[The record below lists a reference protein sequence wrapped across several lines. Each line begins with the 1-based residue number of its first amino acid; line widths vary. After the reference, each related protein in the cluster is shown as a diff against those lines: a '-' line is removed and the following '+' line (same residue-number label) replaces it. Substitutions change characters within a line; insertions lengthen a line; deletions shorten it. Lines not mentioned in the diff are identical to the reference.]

1 MSDSNGPLKTLIV
14 SKMKLR
20 NTKPQIVVVGSSS
33 IDLIL
38 KTSVIPTANKTVLAR
53 NLSSYLGGKG
63 ANQAIATSRL
73 GAHTSLVSCVGMDPY
88 GQQVLRNLDD
98 EEVNVAFVFEDEEE
112 ATGTAYVTA
121 SDEGNS
127 IVVVPAANYNLSPKN
142 IDEAEKYLLT
152 ADFILTQMEIP
163 AKTVEYLF
171 QKAKKLNKKIGIY
184 AAPASR
190 LSEEIIDYATFIV
203 AKSTDLEII
212 FGEGNHEDIMKHL
225 PNKLFVRDGAN
236 STSYFDGSEMKYFR
250 KNPNTEAH
258 SMGLGDAFTSGF
270 SIALLHG
277 NSIEDCVKFG
287 NEVSLKA
294 ADYRGSQK
302 GLPYLDDMKQLIS
315 LAY

>member
-1 MSDSNGPLKTLIV
+1 
-14 SKMKLR
+14 MKLS

-38 KTSVIPTANKTVLAR
+38 KTSKIPTANNTVLAE
-53 NLSSYLGGKG
+53 NLRSFLGGKG
-63 ANQAIATSRL
+63 ANQAIATARL
-73 GAHTSLVSCVGMDPY
+73 GAHTSLVSRVGMDPY
-88 GQQVLRNLDD
+88 GQQVMRNLDD
-98 EEVNVAFVFEDEEE
+98 EEVNVAYVTEDEDED
-112 ATGTAYVTA
+112 TGTAYVTA
-121 SDEGNS
+121 SDEGNA
-127 IVVVPAANYNLSPKN
+127 ITVVPAANYNLSPKN
-142 IDEAEKYLLT
+142 IDDAEKYLLA
-152 ADFILTQMEIP
+152 ADLILTQLEIP
-163 AKTVEYLF
+163 IQTVEYLF
-171 QKAKKLNKKIGIY
+171 KKAKKLGKKIGIY

-190 LSEEIIDYATFIV
+190 LSDDIIDYATFIV

-212 FGEGNHEDIMKHL
+212 FGEGNHEDIIKHL

-250 KNPNTEAH
+250 KNPSTEAH

-287 NEVSLKA
+287 NEVALKA

-302 GLPYLDDMKQLIS
+302 GLPYLKEMEELIS

>member
-1 MSDSNGPLKTLIV
+1 
-14 SKMKLR
+14 MKLS
-20 NTKPQIVVVGSSS
+20 NAKPQIVVVGSSS
-33 IDLIL
+33 IDLIM
-38 KTSVIPTANKTVLAR
+38 KTSKIPTANNTVLAT

-98 EEVNVAFVFEDEEE
+98 EEVNVAYVFEDEDE

-121 SDEGNS
+121 SDEGNA
-127 IVVVPAANYNLSPKN
+127 ITVVPAANYNLSPKN
-142 IDEAEKYLLT
+142 IDEAEKYLVT
-152 ADFILTQMEIP
+152 AELILTQMEIP

-171 QKAKKLNKKIGIY
+171 RKAKKLNKKIGIY

-190 LSEEIIDYATFIV
+190 LSDEVIDYATFIV

-250 KNPNTEAH
+250 KNPSTEAH

-270 SIALLHG
+270 SIALLHK

-287 NEVSLKA
+287 NEVALKA

-302 GLPYLDDMKQLIS
+302 GLPYLKDMQELIS
-315 LAY
+315 HAY

>member
-1 MSDSNGPLKTLIV
+1 
-14 SKMKLR
+14 MKLS

-38 KTSVIPTANKTVLAR
+38 KTNIIPTANKTVLAR

-98 EEVNVAFVFEDEEE
+98 EGVNVAYVCEDEDE

-127 IVVVPAANYNLSPKN
+127 IVVVPAANYNLGSKN
-142 IDEAEKYLLT
+142 IDEAEKYLNA
-152 ADFILTQMEIP
+152 ADLILTQMEIP
-163 AKTVEYLF
+163 TKTVEYLF
-171 QKAKKLNKKIGIY
+171 KKAKKLNKKIGIY

-190 LSEEIIDYATFIV
+190 LSDELIDYATFIV
-203 AKSTDLEII
+203 AKSTDLEVI
-212 FGEGNHEDIMKHL
+212 FGQGNHEDIIKHL

-250 KNPNTEAH
+250 KNPSTEAH

-287 NEVSLKA
+287 NEVALKA

-302 GLPYLDDMKQLIS
+302 GLPYLAEMKELIS

>member
-1 MSDSNGPLKTLIV
+1 
-14 SKMKLR
+14 MKLS
-20 NTKPQIVVVGSSS
+20 NTKPQIVVIGSSS
-33 IDLIL
+33 IDLVL
-38 KTSVIPTANKTVLAR
+38 KTSKIPTANNTVLAE
-53 NLSSYLGGKG
+53 NLKSFLGGKG

-73 GAHTSLVSCVGMDPY
+73 GAQTSLVSRVGMDPY
-88 GQQVLRNLDD
+88 GQQVLRNLND
-98 EEVNVAFVFEDEEE
+98 EDVNVTYVVEDEDED
-112 ATGTAYVTA
+112 TGTAYVTA
-121 SDEGNS
+121 SDEGNA
-127 IVVVPAANYNLSPKN
+127 ITVVPAANYNLSSKN
-142 IDEAEKYLLT
+142 IDDAEKYLLT
-152 ADFILTQMEIP
+152 ADLILTQMEIP
-163 AKTVEYLF
+163 LKAVEYLF
-171 QKAKKLNKKIGIY
+171 KKAKRLNKKIGIY

-190 LSEEIIDYATFIV
+190 LCDEVIDYASFIV

-250 KNPNTEAH
+250 KNPSTEAH

-287 NEVSLKA
+287 NEVALKA

-302 GLPYLDDMKQLIS
+302 GLPYLDEMKELIS

>member
-1 MSDSNGPLKTLIV
+1 MIFT
-14 SKMKLR
+14 
-20 NTKPQIVVVGSSS
+20 NTKPHIVVIGSSS

-38 KTSVIPTANKTVLAR
+38 KTSVIPTANNTVLAR

-88 GQQVLRNLDD
+88 GQQVLRNLND
-98 EEVNVAFVFEDEEE
+98 ERVNVAYVFEDEDE

-127 IVVVPAANYNLSPKN
+127 IVVVPAANYNLSQKN
-142 IDEAEKYLLT
+142 IDEAEKYLLA
-152 ADFILTQMEIP
+152 ADLILTQMEIP
-163 AKTVEYLF
+163 SKTVEYLF

-190 LSEEIIDYATFIV
+190 LSSEIIDYATFIV

-250 KNPNTEAH
+250 KNPSTEAH

-270 SIALLHG
+270 SIALLHH

-287 NEVSLKA
+287 NEVALKA

-302 GLPYLDDMKQLIS
+302 GLPYLNEMKDLIS

>member
-1 MSDSNGPLKTLIV
+1 
-14 SKMKLR
+14 MKLS

-38 KTSVIPTANKTVLAR
+38 KTSTIPTANKTVLAR
-53 NLSSYLGGKG
+53 NLSSFLGGKG

-73 GAHTSLVSCVGMDPY
+73 GAYTSLVSCVGMDPY

-98 EEVNVAFVFEDEEE
+98 EKVNVTYVSEDEDQD
-112 ATGTAYVTA
+112 TGTAYVTA
-121 SDEGNS
+121 SDEGNA
-127 IVVVPAANYNLSPKN
+127 IVVIPAANYNIFPKN
-142 IDEAEKYLLT
+142 IDEAEKYLAT
-152 ADFILTQMEIP
+152 ADLILTQMEIP

-212 FGEGNHEDIMKHL
+212 FGEVNHEDIIKHL

-250 KNPNTEAH
+250 KNPSTEAH
-258 SMGLGDAFTSGF
+258 SIGLGDAFTSGF

-277 NSIEDCVKFG
+277 NSTEDCVKFG
-287 NEVSLKA
+287 NEVALKA

-302 GLPYLDDMKQLIS
+302 GLPYLDEMKELIS
-315 LAY
+315 HAY